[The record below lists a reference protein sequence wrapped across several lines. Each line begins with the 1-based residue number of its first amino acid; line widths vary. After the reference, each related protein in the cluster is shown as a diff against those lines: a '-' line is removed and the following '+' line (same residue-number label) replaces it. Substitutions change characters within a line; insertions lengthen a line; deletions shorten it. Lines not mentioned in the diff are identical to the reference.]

1 MRGKVLEVPQ
11 FVPAVHKSSK
21 QFGFSFAYDAPRYGM
36 SCLLTSALPHLF
48 YLFRN
53 LISSPT
59 HPCFII
65 SSY

>member
-48 YLFRN
+48 YLFRR
-53 LISSPT
+53 S
-59 HPCFII
+59 
-65 SSY
+65 